1 MKRQF
6 SPDFQSSTKRY
17 DMAPTQE
24 ISEGMV
30 EEVLE
35 DDLES
40 QCIEALEGQAQRWFP
55 TPPPPP
61 KDA

>member
-6 SPDFQSSTKRY
+6 SPDFQRSTKRY

-24 ISEGMV
+24 VSEAMV
-30 EEVLE
+30 EEVLD
-35 DDLES
+35 DDLEN
-40 QCIEALEGQAQRWFP
+40 QCFEALDSQVRRWFP